1 MPVSDLPLALK
12 YWQSVLRQE
21 EILSTR
27 PRARK
32 LQHPPTLTQAN
43 VASPGGGQ
51 DYVKLPF
58 ELAEPLLT
66 TSRGHVAMP
75 VAGECGAFFET
86 WLTAQYRRADEAN
99 REHLVAFPTLLSPRS
114 ELAGVLRS
122 AVSVEWRTQ
131 DDKVFQVP
139 TAAQRAKKHIPD
151 PPSEMRVGVLPPEQ
165 GELPFFVD
173 TRVLRDVLRV
183 DEEHIDRFLN
193 EQKAAAPKPAVFIE
207 RLCEFFEGQLEPAT
221 LEGAAQDATEHGVLR
236 RLSRLTSLRLKQ
248 CRSSTQVFDVA
259 LVLDASRNRTTYHV
273 QRDIQAALDL
283 IDVSAIDA
291 AHPLAL
297 YVGEKVAAPGYQ
309 TLLGRY
315 GSKGLTASQRQAGE
329 RCLGS
334 TLCAVQGP
342 PGTGKTHLILSLAA
356 HQLVTN
362 VLPLCEVLQPL
373 PHVLVVTSTNNR
385 AVDNVITPLC
395 NDAGSGRLPLALRV
409 GSREIVEKVT
419 AAELG
424 RALRWL
430 ERQKEPSAEEWDAA
444 RENLAKPHAA
454 LVAALESTT
463 RVQVTK
469 NLLLNTQSELT
480 ALNAVESDEHEQYA
494 LGGTNGL
501 PFALDAAIVRE
512 HAAAIVAH
520 CTALVIRL
528 RALSDLAAP
537 DKSTA
542 VRALEQHFKLSTER
556 HVSPLEECLKE
567 VLPLG
572 LPPVVAKD
580 ADVAQRRAAWEEG
593 AEGALGVIQSLE
605 AVASAELRRMQQR
618 ARREALLRDSAALQ
632 HRLETEGQAK
642 EVDWSTLD
650 PLLQELFTA
659 ACVLRECWA
668 RKNKTALTAALQR
681 VIGTCQNV
689 KSLRSLLSNDKGPGV
704 WLKRLY
710 PVWGCTLL
718 SLGNTFDASPGEI
731 EQVVVDEAGQC
742 HPAYAVS
749 ALLRAKRALFIGD
762 TNQLEPVVELS
773 PQDEARLVR
782 HRSAKE
788 KARLEPFRAC
798 EGTENSAQSVADRA
812 VVERPVLQDHFRCQP
827 EIAEICER
835 LCGYGMVAHTAQA
848 SSVNLVPELTSAV
861 LFVPTAGSQTRY
873 AGSWANPVEAD
884 DVQAWLV
891 KLLHGGVKP
900 ADVGVITP
908 FRGQLE
914 WLWQRLR
921 AARLPLELATA
932 SEEQEQLSLTPEF
945 TRGGIA
951 VGTVHRFQGGERRI
965 ILFSTTVTE
974 VQSLRFLDARV
985 NLLNVAASRAR
996 EHLITLGHAPTLRAG
1011 VHTPVLIPTR
1021 SSGAQLS

>member
-12 YWQSVLRQE
+12 YWQAVLRQE
-21 EILSTR
+21 EILGTR

-32 LQHPPTLTQAN
+32 LQHPPTLSQAN
-43 VASPGGGQ
+43 VAAPSGGQ

-66 TSRGHVAMP
+66 TSRGHVVMP

-86 WLTAQYRRADEAN
+86 WLTAQYRRAEEAN
-99 REHLVAFPTLLSPRS
+99 REHLAAFPTLLSPRS
-114 ELAGVLRS
+114 ELAGLLRS
-122 AVSVEWRTQ
+122 AVAVEWRTQ

-139 TAAQRAKKHIPD
+139 TAAQRAKKQIPD
-151 PPSEMRVGVLPPEQ
+151 PPAEMRVSVLAPEQ
-165 GELPFFVD
+165 GDLPFFVD

-183 DEEHIDRFLN
+183 DEEHIERFLN
-193 EQKAAAPKPAVFIE
+193 EQKAAAPKPVAFIE
-207 RLCEFFEGQLEPAT
+207 RLCELLEGQLEPGTADG
-221 LEGAAQDATEHGVLR
+221 EVRDIAQSGALR
-236 RLSRLTSLRLKQ
+236 RLSRLTALRLSQ

-283 IDVSAIDA
+283 LDVSGIDA
-291 AHPLAL
+291 GHPLSL
-297 YVGEKVAAPGYQ
+297 YVGEKVASPGYQ

-315 GSKGLTASQRQAGE
+315 GANGLTASQRQAGE

-334 TLCAVQGP
+334 ALCAVQGP

-362 VLPLCEVLQPL
+362 VLPLCDVLQPL
-373 PHVLVVTSTNNR
+373 PNVLVVTSTNNR

-395 NDAGSGRLPLALRV
+395 NDQGPNHLPLALRV

-419 AAELG
+419 ATELG
-424 RALRWL
+424 RTLRWL

-444 RENLAKPHAA
+444 RASLAKAYAA
-454 LVAALESTT
+454 VQAALEATT
-463 RVQVTK
+463 RAQTTK
-469 NLLLNTQSELT
+469 NLLLNTQRELT
-480 ALNAVESDEHEQYA
+480 ALEDTDAAIGSGEHADREGA
-494 LGGTNGL
+494 NL
-501 PFALDAAIVRE
+501 PFAIDVAIVHE
-512 HAAAIVAH
+512 HATAIVAH
-520 CTALVIRL
+520 CTALAIRL

-537 DKSTA
+537 DKKTA
-542 VRALEQHFKLSTER
+542 VRALEQHFKLSSER
-556 HVSPLEECLKE
+556 HVNPLEDHLKV

-572 LPPVVAKD
+572 LPPVGDKD
-580 ADVAQRRAAWEEG
+580 ADASERRAAWEEG
-593 AEGALGVIQSLE
+593 AEAALGVVQALE
-605 AVASAELRRMQQR
+605 TVASAELKRTQQR
-618 ARREALLRDSAALQ
+618 LRREALLRDSATLQ
-632 HRLETEGQAK
+632 QKLETESQK
-642 EVDWSTLD
+642 TDVDWSALE
-650 PLLQELFTA
+650 PLLRDLFAA

-668 RKNKTALTAALQR
+668 RKNKTALVAALQR
-681 VIGTCQNV
+681 VISTCQNV
-689 KSLRSLLSNDKGPGV
+689 KSLRSLLTNDKGPGV

-718 SLGNTFDASPGEI
+718 SLGNTFDASPDEI

-762 TNQLEPVVELS
+762 TNQLEPVVELA
-773 PQDEARLVR
+773 PQDEARFVR

-788 KARLEPFRAC
+788 KARLEPFRVY

-827 EIAEICER
+827 EIAAICEQ
-835 LCGYGMVAHTAQA
+835 LCGYGMMAHTPKA
-848 SSVNLVPELTSAV
+848 SSRNLVADLTSAV

-873 AGSWANPVEAD
+873 AGSWANPIEAEE
-884 DVQAWLV
+884 VQAWLV

-900 ADVGVITP
+900 SDVGVITP

-921 AARLPLELATA
+921 AARLPLELATG
-932 SEEQEQLSLTPEF
+932 SEEREQLSLTPEF

-951 VGTVHRFQGGERRI
+951 LGTVHRFQGGERRI

-974 VQSLRFLDARV
+974 TQSLRFLDARV

-996 EHLITLGHAPTLRAG
+996 EHLVTLGHAPTLRAG
-1011 VHTPVLIPTR
+1011 VYTPLLIPAG
-1021 SSGAQLS
+1021 SSPAR